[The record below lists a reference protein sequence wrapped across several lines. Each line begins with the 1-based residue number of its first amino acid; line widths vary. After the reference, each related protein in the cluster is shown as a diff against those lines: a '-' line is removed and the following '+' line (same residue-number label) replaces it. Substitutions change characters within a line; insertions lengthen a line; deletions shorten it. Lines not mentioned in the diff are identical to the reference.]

1 MASVAALVQVIEPV
15 IGAKK
20 IAKCSNIEVPSNNLY
35 TTHLQEVVY
44 LRTFPLLLVLYFV
57 MYSTV
62 VLYYSRPMS

>member
-35 TTHLQEVVY
+35 TTHLQEVRNVFTELPFIARAVLCY
-44 LRTFPLLLVLYFV
+44 VFYRSALL
-57 MYSTV
+57 
-62 VLYYSRPMS
+62 